1 MKFINMAAGRFGAG
15 QYDASKYYC
24 IARTIEGAPKTVKII
39 STSSSLS
46 SPTEIKTY
54 DEVQPMLMN
63 ANTRIVTTK
72 LNGNAYYDYDNK
84 IYHWAMTGVD
94 PVVPAEGAKPDITL
108 PDGEQIMDICTNAVP
123 STSSAVV
130 DDDQLLIATYNP
142 TATGRKPRQPLRLQS
157 EDDGK
162 GEGVC
167 RHLRKTRGRGLQ
179 VPHIELDDPPGTA
192 RSASGLPLAGGPDR
206 FSGTARGVIA
216 RFRFAEKK
224 KPVIFVCRPHKTALR
239 RLPDRTPSGQSH
251 PFSRGGGGGRGIICA
266 ET

>member
-1 MKFINMAAGRFGAG
+1 MFSEAGITGFPNSKIAGYAAPDGYEFINMAAGRIGAG

-142 TATGRKPRQPLRLQS
+142 TATGRKP
-157 EDDGK
+157 G
-162 GEGVC
+162 
-167 RHLRKTRGRGLQ
+167 
-179 VPHIELDDPPGTA
+179 
-192 RSASGLPLAGGPDR
+192 AST
-206 FSGTARGVIA
+206 FTV
-216 RFRFAEKK
+216 
-224 KPVIFVCRPHKTALR
+224 
-239 RLPDRTPSGQSH
+239 
-251 PFSRGGGGGRGIICA
+251 
-266 ET
+266 

>member
-1 MKFINMAAGRFGAG
+1 MNSSTWQRAASGR
-15 QYDASKYYC
+15 DSTTLPNTTAS
-24 IARTIEGAPKTVKII
+24 P
-39 STSSSLS
+39 S

-142 TATGRKPRQPLRLQS
+142 TATGRKPGSLYVYSL
-157 EDDGK
+157 
-162 GEGVC
+162 
-167 RHLRKTRGRGLQ
+167 KTM
-179 VPHIELDDPPGTA
+179 
-192 RSASGLPLAGGPDR
+192 
-206 FSGTARGVIA
+206 
-216 RFRFAEKK
+216 EKMK
-224 KPVIFVCRPHKTALR
+224 EYVGICEKPVAVAYKFPT
-239 RLPDRTPSGQSH
+239 SN
-251 PFSRGGGGGRGIICA
+251 
-266 ET
+266 

>member
-1 MKFINMAAGRFGAG
+1 MNSSTWQRAG

-142 TATGRKPRQPLRLQS
+142 TATGRKPGSLYVYSL
-157 EDDGK
+157 
-162 GEGVC
+162 
-167 RHLRKTRGRGLQ
+167 KTM
-179 VPHIELDDPPGTA
+179 
-192 RSASGLPLAGGPDR
+192 
-206 FSGTARGVIA
+206 
-216 RFRFAEKK
+216 EKVK
-224 KPVIFVCRPHKTALR
+224 EYVGICEKPVAVAYKFPT
-239 RLPDRTPSGQSH
+239 SN
-251 PFSRGGGGGRGIICA
+251 
-266 ET
+266 